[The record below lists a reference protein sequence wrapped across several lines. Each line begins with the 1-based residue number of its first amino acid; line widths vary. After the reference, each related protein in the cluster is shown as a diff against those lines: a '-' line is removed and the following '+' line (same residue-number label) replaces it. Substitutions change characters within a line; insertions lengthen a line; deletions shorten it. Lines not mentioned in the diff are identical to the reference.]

1 MKEKYGNSFG
11 SSSESMK
18 LATYTPWIRV
28 DEFYPGGAMVKPGE
42 LNGLA
47 PGSKYRVGDK
57 IPVGTPIYMEGLGS
71 SPFLGND
78 SSTDASNPTPNYE
91 IEKAI
96 LQGLTY
102 EDAYVGEEGCSLTIV
117 TRGTLK
123 NEDLEK
129 PFTSKSVK
137 EEIRNIG
144 ITIV

>member
-28 DEFYPGGAMVKPGE
+28 DEFYPGGAMVK
-42 LNGLA
+42 
-47 PGSKYRVGDK
+47 VGDYK
-57 IPVGTPIYMEGLGS
+57 ETQSQTIKVGDRIPLGTPIYMAGLGS
-71 SPFLGND
+71 KAYFTLDTNVIGQEVL
-78 SSTDASNPTPNYE
+78 PTL
-91 IEKAI
+91 A
-96 LQGLTY
+96 GLTY

-123 NEDLEK
+123 NADLEN
-129 PFTSKSVK
+129 PFSSRNSEEVNVLK
-137 EEIRNIG
+137 ELRTIG